1 MDTVLMNVVPRA
13 VLVRPADPLGDL
25 GCRAVHAQWVGDG
38 AEACDVA
45 CGALSNRR

>member
-1 MDTVLMNVVPRA
+1 MNVVPRT

-25 GCRAVHAQWVGDG
+25 GRRAVHAQWVGNG
-38 AEACDVA
+38 AEAGDIA